1 MPSIITHAAVP
12 LALWCAADRGRIPP
26 RLLAAGV
33 IAAMLPDA
41 DVLAFALHIPYADA
55 FGHRGASHS
64 LLFAFVLAAVAAVL
78 AFFGSGRP
86 WSAPRNSGSRRP
98 WSALLCQPR
107 LAPTEEAMARSGS
120 GRPWSA
126 PHSSG
131 SRRPWSAVSCQPRL
145 APTKAGPTVASTL
158 QAAVFVFVCA
168 ASHPLLD
175 AMTSGGLGVALAWP
189 WSEQRF
195 FAPWRPIRVS
205 PFAPQFFSAR
215 GVATLLSELR
225 WVWLPLATAV
235 VAWKL
240 IQPAPAAPRDP
251 S

>member
-12 LALWCAADRGRIPP
+12 LALWCAADRGRIPAW
-26 RLLAAGV
+26 LLAAGV
-33 IAAMLPDA
+33 VAAMLPDA

-64 LLFAFVLAAVAAVL
+64 LLIACVLAALAAVW
-78 AFFGSGRP
+78 ACF
-86 WSAPRNSGSRRP
+86 
-98 WSALLCQPR
+98 
-107 LAPTEEAMARSGS
+107 GS

-131 SRRPWSAVSCQPRL
+131 SRRPWSAVSRQPRL
-145 APTKAGPTVASTL
+145 APTQREPTLASTV
-158 QAAVFVFVCA
+158 QVAVFVFICA

-215 GVATLLSELR
+215 GIATLLSELR
-225 WVWLPLATAV
+225 WVWLPLAGAV

-240 IQPAPAAPRDP
+240 IQPAPAAPRDL

>member
-26 RLLAAGV
+26 RLLGAGV

-64 LLFAFVLAAVAAVL
+64 LLFACALAILAAL
-78 AFFGSGRP
+78 LLNLGRGRP
-86 WSAPRNSGSRRP
+86 WSAPR
-98 WSALLCQPR
+98 
-107 LAPTEEAMARSGS
+107 
-120 GRPWSA
+120 
-126 PHSSG
+126 SSG

-145 APTKAGPTVASTL
+145 ASTV

-175 AMTSGGLGVALAWP
+175 ALTSGGLGVALAWP
-189 WSEQRF
+189 WSEHRF

-215 GVATLLSELR
+215 GLATLLSELR
-225 WVWLPLATAV
+225 WVWLPLAGAV

>member
-12 LALWCAADRGRIPP
+12 LALWCAADRGRIPAW
-26 RLLAAGV
+26 LLAAGV
-33 IAAMLPDA
+33 VAAMLPDA

-64 LLFAFVLAAVAAVL
+64 LLFACVLATLAAVL
-78 AFFGSGRP
+78 AFFGS
-86 WSAPRNSGSRRP
+86 S
-98 WSALLCQPR
+98 
-107 LAPTEEAMARSGS
+107 
-120 GRPWSA
+120 RPWSA

>member
-86 WSAPRNSGSRRP
+86 WSA
-98 WSALLCQPR
+98 LLCQPR

-120 GRPWSA
+120 G
-126 PHSSG
+126 
-131 SRRPWSAVSCQPRL
+131 RPWSAVSCQPRL

-215 GVATLLSELR
+215 SVATLLSELR

>member
-26 RLLAAGV
+26 WLLAAGV
-33 IAAMLPDA
+33 VAAMLPDA
-41 DVLAFALHIPYADA
+41 DVLAFVLHIPYADA
-55 FGHRGASHS
+55 LGHRGASHS
-64 LLFAFVLAAVAAVL
+64 LLFAGVLAMLAALV
-78 AFFGSGRP
+78 AFFGR
-86 WSAPRNSGSRRP
+86 
-98 WSALLCQPR
+98 
-107 LAPTEEAMARSGS
+107 
-120 GRPWSA
+120 
-126 PHSSG
+126 H
-131 SRRPWSAVSCQPRL
+131 RPWSAVSCQPRL
-145 APTKAGPTVASTL
+145 APTTARPTVASTV
-158 QAAVFVFVCA
+158 QAAVFVFICA

-189 WSEQRF
+189 WSEHRF

-240 IQPAPAAPRDP
+240 IQPAPAVPREP

>member
-64 LLFAFVLAAVAAVL
+64 LLFACVLAAVAAVL
-78 AFFGSGRP
+78 AFFGSRRP

-98 WSALLCQPR
+98 WSA
-107 LAPTEEAMARSGS
+107 
-120 GRPWSA
+120 
-126 PHSSG
+126 
-131 SRRPWSAVSCQPRL
+131 VSCQPRL
-145 APTKAGPTVASTL
+145 TPTKAGPTVASTL
-158 QAAVFVFVCA
+158 QAAVFVFVSA

-195 FAPWRPIRVS
+195 FAPWRPVRVS

>member
-12 LALWCAADRGRIPP
+12 LALWCAADRGRIPAW
-26 RLLAAGV
+26 LLAAGV
-33 IAAMLPDA
+33 VAAMLPDA
-41 DVLAFALHIPYADA
+41 DVLAFALRIPYADA

-64 LLFAFVLAAVAAVL
+64 LLFASVLAALAAVW
-78 AFFGSGRP
+78 AFF
-86 WSAPRNSGSRRP
+86 
-98 WSALLCQPR
+98 
-107 LAPTEEAMARSGS
+107 GS

-131 SRRPWSAVSCQPRL
+131 SRRPWSAVSRQPRL
-145 APTKAGPTVASTL
+145 APTQRGPTLASTV
-158 QAAVFVFVCA
+158 QAAVFVFICA

-215 GVATLLSELR
+215 GIATLLSELR
-225 WVWLPLATAV
+225 WVWLPLAGAV

-240 IQPAPAAPRDP
+240 IQPAPAAPRDL

>member
-12 LALWCAADRGRIPP
+12 LALWCAADRGRISP

-64 LLFAFVLAAVAAVL
+64 LLFALVLAVLAALL
-78 AFFGSGRP
+78 AFF
-86 WSAPRNSGSRRP
+86 
-98 WSALLCQPR
+98 
-107 LAPTEEAMARSGS
+107 
-120 GRPWSA
+120 
-126 PHSSG
+126 G
-131 SRRPWSAVSCQPRL
+131 SRRPWSAVSRQPRL
-145 APTKAGPTVASTL
+145 ASTV

-189 WSEQRF
+189 WSEHRF

-215 GVATLLSELR
+215 GLATLLSELR
-225 WVWLPLATAV
+225 WVWLPLAGAV

>member
-26 RLLAAGV
+26 RLLCAGV

-64 LLFAFVLAAVAAVL
+64 LLFALVLAVLAAVL
-78 AFFGSGRP
+78 AFFGSRRP
-86 WSAPRNSGSRRP
+86 WSAPLSSGSRQP
-98 WSALLCQPR
+98 WLAVLCQPR
-107 LAPTEEAMARSGS
+107 LAPTTAK
-120 GRPWSA
+120 
-126 PHSSG
+126 
-131 SRRPWSAVSCQPRL
+131 
-145 APTKAGPTVASTL
+145 PTLASTV

-175 AMTSGGLGVALAWP
+175 ALTSGGLGVALAWP
-189 WSEQRF
+189 WSEHRF

-215 GVATLLSELR
+215 GLATLLSELR
-225 WVWLPLATAV
+225 WVWLPLAGAV
-235 VAWKL
+235 IAWKL
-240 IQPAPAAPRDP
+240 IHPAPAAPRDL

>member
-64 LLFAFVLAAVAAVL
+64 LLFAGVLAALAAVL

-86 WSAPRNSGSRRP
+86 WSAPR
-98 WSALLCQPR
+98 
-107 LAPTEEAMARSGS
+107 
-120 GRPWSA
+120 
-126 PHSSG
+126 SSG
-131 SRRPWSAVSCQPRL
+131 SRRPWSAVLCQPRL
-145 APTKAGPTVASTL
+145 APTKARPTVASTL

-189 WSEQRF
+189 WSEHRF

-215 GVATLLSELR
+215 GMATLLSELR
-225 WVWLPLATAV
+225 WVWLPLAGAV

>member
-64 LLFAFVLAAVAAVL
+64 LLFAFVLAALAAVL
-78 AFFGSGRP
+78 AFFGSRRP

-98 WSALLCQPR
+98 WAALRCQPR

-126 PHSSG
+126 
-131 SRRPWSAVSCQPRL
+131 VSCQPRL
-145 APTKAGPTVASTL
+145 APAKAGPTMASTL

-215 GVATLLSELR
+215 GLATVMSELR
-225 WVWLPLATAV
+225 WVWLPLAGAV

-240 IQPAPAAPRDP
+240 IQPAPVAPRDP

>member
-41 DVLAFALHIPYADA
+41 DVLAFALDIPYADA

-64 LLFAFVLAAVAAVL
+64 LLFSGVLAALAAVL
-78 AFFGSGRP
+78 AFFGS
-86 WSAPRNSGSRRP
+86 
-98 WSALLCQPR
+98 
-107 LAPTEEAMARSGS
+107 
-120 GRPWSA
+120 
-126 PHSSG
+126 
-131 SRRPWSAVSCQPRL
+131 RRPWSAVPRQPRL
-145 APTKAGPTVASTL
+145 ASTTSTV

-189 WSEQRF
+189 WSEHRF

-215 GVATLLSELR
+215 GLATLLSELR

-240 IQPAPAAPRDP
+240 IQPAPAVPRNP

>member
-26 RLLAAGV
+26 RVLAAGV

-64 LLFAFVLAAVAAVL
+64 LLFAGVLAALAAML
-78 AFFGSGRP
+78 AFFG
-86 WSAPRNSGSRRP
+86 N
-98 WSALLCQPR
+98 
-107 LAPTEEAMARSGS
+107 
-120 GRPWSA
+120 
-126 PHSSG
+126 
-131 SRRPWSAVSCQPRL
+131 RRPWSAVSSQPRL
-145 APTKAGPTVASTL
+145 ASTTSTV
-158 QAAVFVFVCA
+158 QAAVFVLICA

-189 WSEQRF
+189 WSEHRF

-215 GVATLLSELR
+215 GLATLLSELR

-240 IQPAPAAPRDP
+240 IQPAPAVPRNP

>member
-64 LLFAFVLAAVAAVL
+64 LLFAGVLAMVAAL
-78 AFFGSGRP
+78 LHSFGR
-86 WSAPRNSGSRRP
+86 
-98 WSALLCQPR
+98 
-107 LAPTEEAMARSGS
+107 

-126 PHSSG
+126 PHSS
-131 SRRPWSAVSCQPRL
+131 SRRPWSAGLCQPRL
-145 APTKAGPTVASTL
+145 ASTV
-158 QAAVFVFVCA
+158 QAATFVFVCA

-175 AMTSGGLGVALAWP
+175 ALTSGGLGVALAWP
-189 WSEQRF
+189 WSEHRF

-215 GVATLLSELR
+215 GLATLLSELR
-225 WVWLPLATAV
+225 WVWLPLAGAV

>member
-26 RLLAAGV
+26 RLLVAGV

-64 LLFAFVLAAVAAVL
+64 LLFAGVLAALAAAL
-78 AFFGSGRP
+78 AFV
-86 WSAPRNSGSRRP
+86 GSRRP
-98 WSALLCQPR
+98 WSAQHSP
-107 LAPTEEAMARSGS
+107 GS
-120 GRPWSA
+120 RRPWSA
-126 PHSSG
+126 QHSSG

-145 APTKAGPTVASTL
+145 APTKAGPTVASTV

-189 WSEQRF
+189 WSEHRF

-225 WVWLPLATAV
+225 WVWLPLAGAV

-240 IQPAPAAPRDP
+240 IQPAPAASRDP

>member
-64 LLFAFVLAAVAAVL
+64 LLFACVLAALAAVL

-86 WSAPRNSGSRRP
+86 WPA
-98 WSALLCQPR
+98 ALCQPR
-107 LAPTEEAMARSGS
+107 LAS
-120 GRPWSA
+120 
-126 PHSSG
+126 
-131 SRRPWSAVSCQPRL
+131 
-145 APTKAGPTVASTL
+145 TV
-158 QAAVFVFVCA
+158 QAAVFVFICA

-215 GVATLLSELR
+215 GIATLLSELR
-225 WVWLPLATAV
+225 WVWLPLAGAV

-240 IQPAPAAPRDP
+240 IQPAPAASRDP

>member
-33 IAAMLPDA
+33 IVAMLPDA

-55 FGHRGASHS
+55 FGHRGVSHS
-64 LLFAFVLAAVAAVL
+64 LLFAGVLAALAAVL
-78 AFFGSGRP
+78 AFFGS
-86 WSAPRNSGSRRP
+86 RRP
-98 WSALLCQPR
+98 WSAGVCQPR
-107 LAPTEEAMARSGS
+107 LAS
-120 GRPWSA
+120 
-126 PHSSG
+126 
-131 SRRPWSAVSCQPRL
+131 
-145 APTKAGPTVASTL
+145 TV

-189 WSEQRF
+189 WSEHRF

-225 WVWLPLATAV
+225 WVWLPLAGAV

-240 IQPAPAAPRDP
+240 IQPAPAASRDP

>member
-1 MPSIITHAAVP
+1 VP

-64 LLFAFVLAAVAAVL
+64 LLFAGVLAALAAML
-78 AFFGSGRP
+78 AFFG
-86 WSAPRNSGSRRP
+86 N
-98 WSALLCQPR
+98 
-107 LAPTEEAMARSGS
+107 
-120 GRPWSA
+120 
-126 PHSSG
+126 
-131 SRRPWSAVSCQPRL
+131 RRPWSAVSSQPRL
-145 APTKAGPTVASTL
+145 ASTTSTV
-158 QAAVFVFVCA
+158 QAAVFVFICA

-175 AMTSGGLGVALAWP
+175 ALTSGGLGVALAWP
-189 WSEQRF
+189 WSEHRF

-215 GVATLLSELR
+215 GLATLLSELR
-225 WVWLPLATAV
+225 WVWLPLAGAV
-235 VAWKL
+235 IAWKL
-240 IQPAPAAPRDP
+240 IHPAPAAPRDL